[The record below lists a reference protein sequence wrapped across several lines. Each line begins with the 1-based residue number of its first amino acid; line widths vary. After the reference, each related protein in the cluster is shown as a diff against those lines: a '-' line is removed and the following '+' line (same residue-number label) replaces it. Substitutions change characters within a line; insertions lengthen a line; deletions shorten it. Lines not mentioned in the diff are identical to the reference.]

1 MFDWA
6 KIILLGL
13 QLLNKWMDWA
23 QAQGYIKQGRDEAIA
38 EQARELFRK
47 TSHAKKVMENVNAM
61 SNEEVDAALVA
72 LEPSDSPAST
82 VAGGPE
88 TVQRRGTPGDRG

>member
-6 KIILLGL
+6 RIILLGL

-38 EQARELFRK
+38 FQAREIFRK
-47 TSHAKKVMENVNAM
+47 TQYAKMTVEKIDAM

-72 LEPSDSPAST
+72 LEPSDSPDPVPSDRSK
-82 VAGGPE
+82 P
-88 TVQRRGTPGDRG
+88 VQ